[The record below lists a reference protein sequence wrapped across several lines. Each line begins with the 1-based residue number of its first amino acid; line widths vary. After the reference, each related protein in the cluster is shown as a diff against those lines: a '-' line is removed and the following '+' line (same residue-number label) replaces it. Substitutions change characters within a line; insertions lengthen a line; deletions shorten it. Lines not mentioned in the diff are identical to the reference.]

1 MNLLPICLPCLARNV
16 IDLSNRATDDLE
28 LRKTIIKEGM
38 LALANCDYNKTPA
51 ENLSKIVD
59 VVARYTNNADL
70 FKEDKL
76 KSNAIAEKLI
86 AELPNIKEYS
96 SCSFESKLRLAVAGN
111 IIDFGVFVNL
121 DLSEAISLIRNSFT
135 IPIDTLAVQ
144 RIKEKL
150 ESAKKVL
157 YLADN
162 CGEIIFDKVFIE
174 PYKEK
179 ITIAVRGGNT
189 LNDVTINDLES
200 CKLNTFGC
208 KVISNGVTGVA
219 GTPLNKC
226 SKEFIDAF
234 NSADLIISKGQGN
247 FESLHDTTRP
257 IVFLFLS
264 KCQVI
269 SDMLNSSLKTI
280 QIKTANF

>member
-1 MNLLPICLPCLARNV
+1 MNLIPNCLPCLARNV
-16 IDLSNRATDDLE
+16 IDLSTRATNNLE
-28 LRKTIIKEGM
+28 LRKTIIKDCM
-38 LALANCDYNKTPA
+38 LTLANCNYNTTPA
-51 ENLSKIVD
+51 ENLGKIIEVIEK
-59 VVARYTNNADL
+59 YTNSIDL
-70 FKEDKL
+70 FIEDKN
-76 KSNAIAEKLI
+76 KSNLIAEKLVE
-86 AELPNIKEYS
+86 ELPNIKEYNPD
-96 SCSFESKLRLAVAGN
+96 SFESRLRLAVAGN
-111 IIDFGVFVNL
+111 IIDFGIFTNL
-121 DLSEAISLIRNSFT
+121 DLTEAVNLIRNSFT
-135 IPIDTLAVQ
+135 VNIDTQAVKK
-144 RIKEKL
+144 IEDKIN
-150 ESAKKVL
+150 SAKKIL

-174 PYKEK
+174 PYKDK

-189 LNDVTINDLES
+189 LNDVTINDLAS
-200 CKLNTFGC
+200 CKLDSFNC
-208 KVISNGVTGVA
+208 PIISNGVTGIA

-264 KCQVI
+264 KCDVI
-269 SDMLNSSLKTI
+269 SKMLNSSLKTI